1 MSERKELK
9 WAVLGCGV
17 IANEFAQAMEKLGRK
32 PYALG
37 NRTYAKA
44 VEFADKYGIETVY
57 TDMNEVFSDPCVDVI
72 YITTPHNT
80 HINYL
85 RPALKAGKHVLCEK
99 SITLNS
105 GELKEAKLLA
115 EENNVVLA
123 EAMTL
128 YHMPI
133 YKKLK
138 AMADAGEFGQLNVI
152 QMNFGSY
159 KEYDMNNRF
168 FNKNLAGGAMLDI
181 GVYALS
187 FARWF
192 MKEKPEEMV
201 SQVRF
206 AKTGVD
212 EQSSMLL
219 KCADGVMA
227 SVILSLHS
235 KQPKRGLLS
244 YDKAYIEVQEYP
256 RGMKASITY
265 TENGRTEEIEEG
277 DTKNAL
283 LYEILDMEAA
293 VCDGA
298 DMYLN
303 YSEDVMDLMTEA
315 RQQWGMKYPEEM

>member
-1 MSERKELK
+1 
-9 WAVLGCGV
+9 
-17 IANEFAQAMEKLGRK
+17 
-32 PYALG
+32 
-37 NRTYAKA
+37 
-44 VEFADKYGIETVY
+44 
-57 TDMNEVFSDPCVDVI
+57 
-72 YITTPHNT
+72 
-80 HINYL
+80 
-85 RPALKAGKHVLCEK
+85 
-99 SITLNS
+99 
-105 GELKEAKLLA
+105 
-115 EENNVVLA
+115 
-123 EAMTL
+123 
-128 YHMPI
+128 
-133 YKKLK
+133 
-138 AMADAGEFGQLNVI
+138 
-152 QMNFGSY
+152 
-159 KEYDMNNRF
+159 
-168 FNKNLAGGAMLDI
+168 MLDI